1 MIESS
6 KKVKP
11 WRQDVKAAAEA
22 WIVLW
27 QRAHA
32 RPWSPLDGPLL
43 VRMVFTLPKPMSAPK
58 RRRTWPDK
66 KPDLSKLIRSPE
78 DAPTDAGMIRDAIAR
93 ASGRERGCK
102 YVRTWGAAG
111 PI

>member
-66 KPDLSKLIRSPE
+66 KPDLSKLIRPTE
-78 DAPTDAGMIRDAIAR
+78 AAPKDQTDAG
-93 ASGRERGCK
+93 SVGEGRGRK
-102 YVRTWGAAG
+102 VR
-111 PI
+111 